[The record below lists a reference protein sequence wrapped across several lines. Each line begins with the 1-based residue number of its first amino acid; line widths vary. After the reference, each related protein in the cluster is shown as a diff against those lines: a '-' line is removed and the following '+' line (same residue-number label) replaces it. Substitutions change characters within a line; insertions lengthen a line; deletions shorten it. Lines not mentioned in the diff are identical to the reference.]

1 MIPFLDLFAINER
14 YRQEIEHSIQ
24 EVLDSGW
31 YLQGEKNKEFCKNF
45 ASYSGTNIV

>member
-14 YRQEIEHSIQ
+14 YRLEIEHSIQ

-31 YLQGEKNKEFCKNF
+31 YLQGEKKQR
-45 ASYSGTNIV
+45 IL